1 MCASI
6 ASPKDSDLKTL
17 LPPLLALAA
26 AVALVTPAA
35 AADAPAPAAA
45 PAPATAAPGEA
56 LKVFGLQALRW
67 GMSVDEAAK
76 AMKALQASPSR
87 GLEIADYVYS
97 TCHFH
102 LELSFTAGKLDDI
115 VLTSDPNDLKCSLD
129 IGGDMYE
136 KYGPAVVMKLSQDDA
151 LLTWRGTTGATFARS
166 LVDLSHGQLEL
177 FDAR

>member
-1 MCASI
+1 M
-6 ASPKDSDLKTL
+6 KTL
-17 LPPLLALAA
+17 FLPILALAA
-26 AVALVTPAA
+26 ASVAAPVAA
-35 AADAPAPAAA
+35 QEAPAPAS
-45 PAPATAAPGEA
+45 AAPGEA
-56 LKVFGLQALRW
+56 LKVFGLQSLHW
-67 GMSVDEAAK
+67 GMTTDEAAK
-76 AMKALQASPSR
+76 ALDGLKASPTK
-87 GLEIADYVYS
+87 GLEKADYVYS

-136 KYGPAVVMKLSQDDA
+136 KYGPVFDMKLSQDDA

-166 LVDLSHGQLEL
+166 LVDLSHGQIEL